1 MEKLSA
7 IRDVRTLYEMHETAV
22 AGDFSFWLVDLFKK
36 KGDMFHIRF
45 EEKLV
50 IRRRLCSD
58 RAAFDLTLPP
68 PLSRPLPY
76 TTQSGLAQRA
86 LQRPGH
92 KEAKVL
98 TFVSKDGGTAPL
110 LCFASSGLFALQ
122 ARVLSSVQPVVL

>member
-22 AGDFSFWLVDLFKK
+22 AGDVSFWFIDVLKK
-36 KGDMFHIRF
+36 KEDMFHIRF

-68 PLSRPLPY
+68 PLSHPFP
-76 TTQSGLAQRA
+76 TQ
-86 LQRPGH
+86 P
-92 KEAKVL
+92 KV
-98 TFVSKDGGTAPL
+98 V
-110 LCFASSGLFALQ
+110 
-122 ARVLSSVQPVVL
+122 